1 MFHTVRLCS
10 VYFTFK
16 IRRLLA
22 LKHEN
27 CHLFHSQLHV
37 LSTSNFLLH
46 AFVRS
51 FNVCASSI
59 PKNTCS
65 AVVYRVPCTVYSY
78 SNGDSSPNYFGEIG
92 LTIWNS
98 NLINQGVM
106 FKHRAL
112 DQFLVKH
119 GSSNGGGFLVVLYGY
134 LQLWQMFTQED
145 TVCRENQ
152 FQKGGTC
159 AHSNPFSITTKII
172 RRINLK

>member
-1 MFHTVRLCS
+1 MKIVIYFILNYTYYQRLISYCTPS
-10 VYFTFK
+10 FVLSMYALHPYQK
-16 IRRLLA
+16 IRVVPS
-22 LKHEN
+22 
-27 CHLFHSQLHV
+27 C
-37 LSTSNFLLH
+37 T
-46 AFVRS
+46 
-51 FNVCASSI
+51 
-59 PKNTCS
+59 
-65 AVVYRVPCTVYSY
+65 VYRVPCTVYSY